1 MRRIFNASEKE
12 LGYGG
17 TMGAAV
23 ASYFLSPEK
32 FKWVGPVAI
41 AGIMGTFM
49 LAQSRWVQSQP
60 DEWLIIVRNGEMLR
74 GGIGMKT
81 FIGFTDTVV
90 RFPSR
95 L

>member
-1 MRRIFNASEKE
+1 MRRILNASEKE

-23 ASYFLSPEK
+23 ASFFFSPDK

-49 LAQSRWVQSQP
+49 LAQSRWV
-60 DEWLIIVRNGEMLR
+60 
-74 GGIGMKT
+74 
-81 FIGFTDTVV
+81 
-90 RFPSR
+90 
-95 L
+95 